1 MYVLFQNLVG
11 GMKKRLRGGF
21 GRPWKTE
28 IISPG
33 KKMQGDHG
41 IFFFFFLLIILLN
54 IHRDLP
60 VQSVSMTI
68 GGGVMGVGRG
78 RENMLVEI
86 WYVIHL
92 GNIQLQ

>member
-41 IFFFFFLLIILLN
+41 
-54 IHRDLP
+54 
-60 VQSVSMTI
+60 M
-68 GGGVMGVGRG
+68 
-78 RENMLVEI
+78 
-86 WYVIHL
+86 
-92 GNIQLQ
+92 